1 MARQLELAV
10 VLRRLERGRQRLLHR
25 RLRRPERYNRTS
37 SLANVPANSVYT
49 IDGIHYWKVASSI
62 TENAFMSYT
71 FSTTN
76 RILDGGT
83 IRAGVNNLSN
93 RLPPLTSDPAGYDA
107 TVYQSLAQGR
117 VWSLAI
123 TKKF

>member
-1 MARQLELAV
+1 M
-10 VLRRLERGRQRLLHR
+10 
-25 RLRRPERYNRTS
+25 S
-37 SLANVPANSVYT
+37 KVPANTVYT

-71 FSTTN
+71 FSNTN
-76 RILDGGT
+76 RMLENGT
-83 IRAGVNNLSN
+83 IRVGVNNLSN
-93 RLPPLTSDPAGYDA
+93 RAPPLTSDPAGYDA